1 MRSIIQPVADKFNQ
15 LKIVVYEDEVAWV
28 KARFSSGFMDANQCF
43 QRKVKRRLSELLLV
57 GETRRN
63 RCQNRQN
70 CQRLSWD
77 KDGPVFW
84 LIAGQSAWETDWL
97 LWVRT
102 TSWAP
107 AISVF
112 PSRTSGRLHRT
123 TLLTITDSIR
133 QKTIKITQNALIQL
147 MVHPPTKRNERI

>member
-1 MRSIIQPVADKFNQ
+1 MRSIIRPAADKFIQ

-28 KARFSSGFMDANQCF
+28 KATFSSGLMDANQCF

-70 CQRLSWD
+70 RQRLSWD

-107 AISVF
+107 AISVS
-112 PSRTSGRLHRT
+112 PSRTSGRLHRI
-123 TLLTITDSIR
+123 TLLTITGSIHQSLWR
-133 QKTIKITQNALIQL
+133 LL
-147 MVHPPTKRNERI
+147 GMHWFR

>member
-1 MRSIIQPVADKFNQ
+1 MRCIIRPAADKFIQ

-28 KARFSSGFMDANQCF
+28 KARFSSALMDANQCF

-70 CQRLSWD
+70 RQRLSWD

-107 AISVF
+107 AISVS
-112 PSRTSGRLHRT
+112 PRRTSGRLHRI
-123 TLLTITDSIR
+123 TLLTITGSIR
-133 QKTIKITQNALIQL
+133 QNLWRL
-147 MVHPPTKRNERI
+147 LRMHWFR

>member
-1 MRSIIQPVADKFNQ
+1 M
-15 LKIVVYEDEVAWV
+15 IVVYEDEVAWV

-43 QRKVKRRLSELLLV
+43 YRKVKKRLSELLLV
-57 GETRRN
+57 GESRRN

-70 CQRLSWD
+70 RQRLSWD

-84 LIAGQSAWETDWL
+84 LIAGQSAWETDRL

-112 PSRTSGRLHRT
+112 PRRTIIRTATQNHSPHDHRLNPSKAI
-123 TLLTITDSIR
+123 TII
-133 QKTIKITQNALIQL
+133 QNALIQL
-147 MVHPPTKRNERI
+147 IVHPPTKRNERL